1 MTAMWEGGALRPPT
15 VSWPYVGEVLRSLAG
30 VLLAV
35 LAAWHWAPIGVAG
48 MAVATVGSASVA
60 GAIALH
66 DSPHARVPLVLGV
79 SMGIGMTVLAGSLVS
94 SHTAPFLV
102 LVTSSCFAAG
112 MCWAISRNAGLVASA
127 ACVVL
132 VVCPPAPDVVTA
144 LRAAAVATA
153 GGLLQVLLV
162 AAWPRQRWKDQRR
175 ALRDA
180 YGWVAA
186 GARRL
191 AEEPGAE
198 LDATPLLD
206 LRAAYVLTESQARRR
221 PPAHRGLHALPE
233 RIAMTLNV
241 LRAENPSAPLREA
254 LLAGAD
260 ALDALDRSD
269 RAGADAA
276 LRRLDES
283 VAAVQEPAATAARR
297 FGGQVGEACALH
309 FAGVPGLRGA
319 QRAGWA
325 AITGQLSGN
334 SPILRHA
341 LRLTVATGVAVALAR
356 GIGLG
361 HGEWIALTVLLALRP
376 ETAHTYTRCISRVVG
391 VLAGVLVATVLA
403 ILLHPAGA
411 LVAVPVVVA
420 LGLSYALAGFGAV
433 PMTGAL
439 AAGIAFLLDIEGTA
453 DSADLSQRLMAVV
466 LGGGLAVASHV
477 LLPDRSLVR
486 LRQRAGELL
495 KAEID
500 YAATV
505 IRGFVHPLPH
515 AGTTLNAA
523 WQRAVRARSAFEAA
537 SGSVRAEAPE
547 VRRWLTSYRAAL
559 NAVTGACVTLEEH
572 VAAARPES
580 LDPRFVVAV
589 DDYVD
594 ALRGE
599 PPSAGQPWTV
609 DARHLAETD
618 AQLRDAAGLLDRQNT
633 AQRVLLAETET
644 ITRHLLGVEV
654 IRR

>member
-1 MTAMWEGGALRPPT
+1 MTAMWEGGTWRP
-15 VSWPYVGEVLRSLAG
+15 SWPYVGEVLRSLVG

-35 LAAWHWAPIGVAG
+35 LAAWRWAPIGVAG
-48 MAVATVGSASVA
+48 MAVATVGSAAVA
-60 GAIALH
+60 GAVALH
-66 DSPHARVPLVLGV
+66 ESPHARVPLVLGV
-79 SMGIGMTVLAGSLVS
+79 SLGMGVTVLFGSLAS
-94 SHTAPFLV
+94 PHAGPFLV

-112 MCWAISRNAGLVASA
+112 MCWAISRNAGLVATA

-132 VVCPPAPDVVTA
+132 VTCPPAADVVTA
-144 LRAAAVATA
+144 LRAGAVATA
-153 GGLLQVLLV
+153 GGLLQVVLV
-162 AAWPRQRWKDQRR
+162 AAWPRQRWKGQWR
-175 ALRDA
+175 ALQDA
-180 YGWVAA
+180 YGWLATEALRVAD
-186 GARRL
+186 
-191 AEEPGAE
+191 EPDAE
-198 LDATPLLD
+198 LDPTPLLE

-241 LRAENPSAPLREA
+241 LRAEIPSAPLREA

-260 ALDALDRSD
+260 ALGAIEQPG
-269 RAGADAA
+269 RAGRADADAA

-283 VAAVQEPAATAARR
+283 VAAVQGPAAAVAHR
-297 FGGQVGEACALH
+297 FAGQVGEACALH
-309 FAGVPGLRGA
+309 FASAPGVLGA
-319 QRAGWA
+319 QRAAWA
-325 AITGQLSGN
+325 AITTQLSGN
-334 SPILRHA
+334 SPVLRHA
-341 LRLTVATGVAVALAR
+341 LRLAVATGVGAALAR
-356 GIGLG
+356 AIGLG

-376 ETAHTYTRCISRVVG
+376 ETAHTYTRCVSRVVG
-391 VLAGVLVATVLA
+391 VLAGVLVATVLTA
-403 ILLHPAGA
+403 LLHPAGF
-411 LVAVPVVVA
+411 LMAVPTVVA

-433 PMTGAL
+433 PMTAAL
-439 AAGIAFLLDIEGTA
+439 AAGIVFLLDIEGAA
-453 DSADLSQRLMAVV
+453 DGADLSQRLVAVA

-515 AGTTLNAA
+515 AAITLDAA
-523 WQRAVRARSAFEAA
+523 WRRAVRARSAFEAA

-559 NAVTGACVTLEEH
+559 NAVTGACVTLEEQ

-589 DDYVD
+589 DDYAD

-599 PPSAGQPWTV
+599 PPCAGQPWTV
-609 DARHLAETD
+609 DERHLAETD
-618 AQLRDAAGLLDRQNT
+618 QQLRDAAGLLDRQDT
-633 AQRVLLAETET
+633 PQRVLLTETEA
-644 ITRHLLGVEV
+644 ITRHLLGVNV
-654 IRR
+654 TPR

>member
-1 MTAMWEGGALRPPT
+1 MTAMWAGGAWRP
-15 VSWPYVGEVLRSLAG
+15 SWPYVGEVLRSLAG
-30 VLLAV
+30 VLLAA

-60 GAIALH
+60 GAVALH

-79 SMGIGMTVLAGSLVS
+79 SAGIGATVLVGSLAS
-94 SHTAPFLV
+94 SHGGPFLA
-102 LVTSSCFAAG
+102 LVTAGCFAAG
-112 MCWAISRNAGLVASA
+112 MCWAISRNAGLVATA

-132 VVCPPAPDVVTA
+132 VTCPPAPDVGTA
-144 LRAAAVATA
+144 VRAAAVATA
-153 GGLLQVLLV
+153 GGLLQVVLV
-162 AAWPRQRWKDQRR
+162 AAWPRQRWKEQRR
-175 ALRDA
+175 ALQEA

-191 AEEPGAE
+191 ADEPDAE
-198 LDATPLLD
+198 LDPTPLLE

-241 LRAENPSAPLREA
+241 LRAENAGAPLREA

-260 ALDALDRSD
+260 ALDALREAGRTG
-269 RAGADAA
+269 RADADAA
-276 LRRLDES
+276 VRRLDES
-283 VAAVQEPAATAARR
+283 VAAVPGPAATAARR

-309 FAGVPGLRGA
+309 FAGVPGLLGA

-325 AITGQLSGN
+325 AVTGQLSGN
-334 SPILRHA
+334 SPILRHG
-341 LRLTVATGVAVALAR
+341 LRLAVAVGVGAALAR
-356 GIGLG
+356 AVGLG
-361 HGEWIALTVLLALRP
+361 HGEWVALTVLLALRP

-391 VLAGVLVATVLA
+391 VLAGVLVAGVLTV
-403 ILLHPAGA
+403 LLHPAGPM
-411 LVAVPVVVA
+411 VAVPTVVA

-453 DSADLSQRLMAVV
+453 DSADLNQRLVAVV

-477 LLPDRSLVR
+477 VLPDRSLVR

-505 IRGFVHPLPH
+505 IRAFVHPLPH
-515 AGTTLNAA
+515 AAATLTAA

-559 NAVTGACVTLEEH
+559 NAVTGACVTLEER

-618 AQLRDAAGLLDRQNT
+618 QQLRDAAGLLDRQDT